1 MCNMLMSSAFMFGDR
16 NFSGNKFREASAL
29 RLIVVSE
36 LFAT

>member
-16 NFSGNKFREASAL
+16 NFSGNKFRERA